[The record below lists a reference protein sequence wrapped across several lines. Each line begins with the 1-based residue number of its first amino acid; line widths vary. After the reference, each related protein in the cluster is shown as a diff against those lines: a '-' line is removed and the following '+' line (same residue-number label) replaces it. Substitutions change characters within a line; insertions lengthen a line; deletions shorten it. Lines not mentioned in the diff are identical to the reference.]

1 MGAKLVLDPHKLL
14 IDVGNTSIK
23 YARLAMLTEAQA
35 NKTKRH
41 LGNNLAD
48 SKISKEIETLQVM
61 HADIKELGDLIA
73 QASACFFCSV
83 KNDELSKYIETL
95 CQNAQ
100 VPCEQATT
108 KASQFGV
115 KNVYRH
121 EQNMG
126 ADRWMAIVAA
136 SYIGNL
142 KGFDNV
148 IVIDAGTAI
157 TCDFLVGHQ
166 HIGGWIAPGLQ
177 LLRDSVVNRAT
188 RVFDDQALP
197 KMLMAGTDTPE
208 CVAQG
213 ALAQTMGFVAQAK
226 QLMSGYCD
234 DFECIVSGGDA
245 RLISE
250 AGVSGIQ
257 VYTNIVLIGLAILA
271 NNSSEIPRTDI
282 Q

>member
-1 MGAKLVLDPHKLL
+1 MLDPHKLL

-23 YARLAMLTEAQA
+23 YTRLVMSTETQTNEAIRGESQRVA
-35 NKTKRH
+35 FGKHSTN
-41 LGNNLAD
+41 
-48 SKISKEIETLQVM
+48 IETFQVM
-61 HADIKELGDLIA
+61 HADIEELDDLIA

-83 KNDELSKYIETL
+83 KNDELSAHIKAL
-95 CQNAQ
+95 CKKAQ
-100 VPCEQATT
+100 IPCEQATT

-115 KNVYRH
+115 KNVYSN

-126 ADRWMAIVAA
+126 ADRWMAIIAA
-136 SYIGNL
+136 SHIGNI

-166 HIGGWIAPGLQ
+166 HIGGWIAPGMQ
-177 LLRDSVVNRAT
+177 LLRDSVVNNTT
-188 RVFDDQALP
+188 RVFDDQTLP
-197 KMLMAGTDTPE
+197 TTLMAGTDTPE

-226 QLMSGYCD
+226 QLMSDYCD

-245 RLISE
+245 RLIAE
-250 AGVSGIQ
+250 TGMSGIQ
-257 VYTNIVLIGLAILA
+257 VYPNIVLIGLAILA
-271 NNSSEIPRTDI
+271 SHNNIIPPLHTR
-282 Q
+282 

>member
-1 MGAKLVLDPHKLL
+1 MLDRHKLL

-23 YARLAMLTEAQA
+23 YAWLSSDAQIDSLHVMSTNIDDLA
-35 NKTKRH
+35 
-41 LGNNLAD
+41 
-48 SKISKEIETLQVM
+48 
-61 HADIKELGDLIA
+61 DLIA
-73 QASACFFCSV
+73 QASACYFCSV
-83 KNDELSKYIETL
+83 KNDEISAHIKNV
-95 CQNAQ
+95 CQHAN
-100 VPCEQATT
+100 VPCEQVLTQSA
-108 KASQFGV
+108 QFGV
-115 KNVYRH
+115 KNVYRR

-126 ADRWMAIVAA
+126 ADRWMAIIAA
-136 SYIGNL
+136 SHLGKA

-166 HIGGWIAPGLQ
+166 HMGGWIAPGLQ
-177 LLRDSVVNRAT
+177 LLRESVVKGAV
-188 RVFDDQALP
+188 RVFDDHALP
-197 KMLMAGTDTPE
+197 TSLMPGTDTPE

-213 ALAQTMGFVAQAK
+213 ALAQVLGFVSQAK

-257 VYTNIVLIGLAILA
+257 VYPNIVLMGLAIIA
-271 NNSSEIPRTDI
+271 CSNN
-282 Q
+282 